1 MYDDAFQ
8 DEELEDLNTE
18 DMMMIMNPDMRRRRG
33 GATTETLVEA
43 SALIQALVERS
54 PPEGLGIEK
63 VSDADDKD
71 AENNQPEKHRT
82 PLQKFRAIANKV
94 KHNLRWSKLLPTEED
109 SKSFTVRQA
118 DGAEENV
125 LTFDVSAFK
134 SNVQSVSTLP
144 PRAKKIMR
152 KETWERTKEE
162 LHYLYGF
169 VDRLKSFNRYS
180 KTIRH
185 ELAGVLY
192 FDSFEAGRLIVKQ
205 GHPGLA
211 FYFILSGSVVFEVNE
226 TDTRT
231 GESNIRQ
238 MGETYAGASFGELAL
253 LHGTKRAASIRC
265 KVDSEFLRVD
275 KPDFDM
281 VLRRSYQQEW
291 DNRFQTL
298 SSLSTFS
305 EWITDEVVATTD
317 RAKIIEYPP
326 NTVILSDIHGAPDD
340 VYFIMSGD
348 VKIVREV
355 VLLQNRLPFGR
366 IKLTPPPMRDDHG
379 VSPDFKPE
387 KYQKLVSKLLNIA
400 TIGKGDFF
408 GVGEDLRKTH
418 LISIH
423 KVECMLVS
431 RVAFQ
436 RHDRG
441 KCLVPMKEAVEENY
455 PTYDE
460 TFAGYLVDKRW
471 RAYKHNL
478 VKEVASK
485 RHYPH
490 QTTIDDVPLILRREN
505 SLSTK

>member
-1 MYDDAFQ
+1 MYGDTFQ

-33 GATTETLVEA
+33 GATTQTLEEA

-231 GESNIRQ
+231 
-238 MGETYAGASFGELAL
+238 
-253 LHGTKRAASIRC
+253 
-265 KVDSEFLRVD
+265 VDSEFLRVD